1 MSNEISISASISF
14 SKGGASVQRA
24 EGIQV
29 TVTGD
34 AFSHEVMS
42 ILTTAGGTLLVEGG
56 DVGTAGY
63 ILLKNLDATNY
74 ITVGLSGQYSI
85 KLKAGEIAL
94 FRAAAPIYALAN
106 TATCLVEYLIIEE

>member
-1 MSNEISISASISF
+1 MSNEISISASLTF
-14 SKGGASVQRA
+14 SKGGASVSRS

-29 TVTGD
+29 SVTGD

-42 ILTTAGGTLLVEGG
+42 IPTSATLLVEGG
-56 DVGTAGY
+56 DLGTAGY
-63 ILLKNLDATNY
+63 VLIKNLDATNY
-74 ITVGLSGQYSI
+74 VTVGLSGQYSI

-106 TATCLVEYLIIEE
+106 TATVLVEYLIVED

>member
-1 MSNEISISASISF
+1 MAGELSLRATLSF
-14 SKGGASVQRA
+14 SKGGARVNRSESVSA
-24 EGIQV
+24 

-34 AFSHEVMS
+34 AFSHET
-42 ILTTAGGTLLVEGG
+42 LTIPTSVTLLVEGG
-56 DVGTAGY
+56 DLGAAGY
-63 ILLKNLDATNY
+63 VFLKNLDATNY

-106 TATCLVEYLIIEE
+106 TASCILEYIIVED